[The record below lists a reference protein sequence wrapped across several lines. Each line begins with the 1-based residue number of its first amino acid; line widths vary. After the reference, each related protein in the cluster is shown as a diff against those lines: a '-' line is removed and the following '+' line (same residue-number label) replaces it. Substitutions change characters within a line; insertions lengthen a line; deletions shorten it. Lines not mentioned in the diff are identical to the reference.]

1 MTFSIE
7 TIGLVVPCYNEAKR
21 LNFEAF
27 NQILQLAPVYLIFV
41 DDASTDSTLE
51 LLNDFQEKN
60 SSRVTVIGMKVNKGK
75 GEAVRKGI
83 TFSFVRG
90 LTNVAYTDADLA
102 IPPRE
107 IVRFLTT
114 AQGISNLSLFLGS
127 RVRLLG
133 TQISRSPIRHISGR
147 IFASITFL
155 ATGEAIYDTQC
166 GLKLLRKC
174 PEIELAVS
182 VPFRTRWLFDIE
194 LLRRLNFET
203 CQVKGRWLKENAVE
217 VPLQVWNEVSGG
229 HLRIRDGLLAFLYIP
244 FIRRRTKY

>member
-21 LNFEAF
+21 LEFEAF
-27 NQILQLAPVYLIFV
+27 SQILEQAPVYLIFV
-41 DDASTDSTLE
+41 DDASTDLTLE

-60 SSRVTVIGMKVNKGK
+60 SSRVTVIEMGANKGK

-83 TFSFVRG
+83 NYSFEQG
-90 LTNVAYTDADLA
+90 LTSVAYTDADLA
-102 IPPRE
+102 IPTRE
-107 IVRFLTT
+107 IIRFLATT
-114 AQGISNLSLFLGS
+114 KEIPGLSLFLGS

-133 TQISRSPIRHISGR
+133 TQISRSPIRHIFGR
-147 IFASITFL
+147 VFASITYL
-155 ATGEAIYDTQC
+155 VTGEAIYDTQC
-166 GLKLLRKC
+166 GLKMLRKS

-203 CQVKGRWLKENAVE
+203 CQVKGKWLRENAIE
-217 VPLQVWNEVSGG
+217 IPLHEWNEVPDG

-244 FIRRRTKY
+244 LIRRKTKY